1 MNNKITN
8 EQSVYSKSFYKEYIN
23 DLVEQKLKNQTKFT
37 EPSFF
42 EKTLCIVGSI
52 CIIILVIFICI
63 IIYKNNFTAESI
75 LSTLLAFF
83 SIFISIFFYFKADET
98 SSKFYDSS
106 YKFMKDNSVTLG
118 KIEERFGEKLNNLN
132 DKVSH
137 LDEKS
142 KEAEEQIENKQ
153 EDKDRLIDELFEKAN
168 LSEAQRKKYKDDL
181 DNKDDEIEKLR
192 IQRINAEREAN
203 FLRKKMSN
211 FPIQEKIFIKDPYY
225 NEYNDSIDNFATELN
240 QYLQN
245 NKKISNE
252 FSFTS
257 KKNTKNK

>member
-1 MNNKITN
+1 
-8 EQSVYSKSFYKEYIN
+8 
-23 DLVEQKLKNQTKFT
+23 
-37 EPSFF
+37 
-42 EKTLCIVGSI
+42 
-52 CIIILVIFICI
+52 
-63 IIYKNNFTAESI
+63 
-75 LSTLLAFF
+75 
-83 SIFISIFFYFKADET
+83 
-98 SSKFYDSS
+98 
-106 YKFMKDNSVTLG
+106 MKDNSVTLG

-245 NKKISNE
+245 NKKMSNE
-252 FSFTS
+252 FSFSS